1 MKKLLVLMLIA
12 LVLPAAV
19 VLAAGQEEEQAA
31 TTEVAVNP
39 PGEFPIVDDPITVD
53 ALIVP
58 HSMVEDLRTN
68 EFTLW
73 LEEKTNIQL
82 DMDIAPDS
90 TEAQTRMTLLFA
102 SGDYPS
108 VLIDVNPAPSQ
119 QALYGNQG
127 IFVPLQD
134 YVDDWMPN
142 VQKMFRDYPSIRPT
156 ITMPDGSIYGLP
168 AVNDCYHCSMA
179 QKAWVYE
186 DFLEALDL
194 ELPTTTDE
202 FKEMLIAFR
211 DEDPNGNGENDE
223 IPYAGATTG
232 WHTNLEGYLM
242 SAFIY
247 SNAGRQERLYVDEN
261 GTVQA
266 SFAQPEWRDGLRWI
280 NELYD
285 EGLIAP
291 ETFTQDRNQLRR
303 LGGND
308 TVILAAAAGGFP
320 LQFLPSDERL
330 YDYVAIPP
338 LEGPDGFRSA
348 YYDPDPIARDGNAI
362 MTDKSTNREAIAR
375 WFDHFYEIETVLR
388 STHGREGQ
396 EWRWA
401 EAGEMGINQEQAI
414 WHKLYEGYGDVQNI
428 AWAEGGPKYRSS
440 EFRLGQTASR
450 NPMEVF
456 LFEETRDKYREFAPD
471 LGRIFPKVVYT
482 EEQSNEI
489 ADLETALVRTVETM
503 FARFVIGDASVE
515 TDWDSYIAQ
524 LENIGLERYLEIQQ
538 AAYDASAFAD

>member
-58 HSMVEDLRTN
+58 HSLVEDLRTN

-82 DMDIAPDS
+82 DMDIVPDS
-90 TEAQTRMTLLFA
+90 SEAQTRMTLLFA

-134 YVDDWMPN
+134 YIDEWMPN

-156 ITMPDGSIYGLP
+156 ITMPDGNIYGLP

-179 QKAWVYE
+179 QKAWVYA
-186 DFLEALDL
+186 DFLEALDIDM
-194 ELPTTTDE
+194 PTTTDE

-266 SFAQPEWRDGLRWI
+266 SFAQPE
-280 NELYD
+280 
-285 EGLIAP
+285 
-291 ETFTQDRNQLRR
+291 
-303 LGGND
+303 
-308 TVILAAAAGGFP
+308 
-320 LQFLPSDERL
+320 
-330 YDYVAIPP
+330 
-338 LEGPDGFRSA
+338 
-348 YYDPDPIARDGNAI
+348 
-362 MTDKSTNREAIAR
+362 
-375 WFDHFYEIETVLR
+375 
-388 STHGREGQ
+388 
-396 EWRWA
+396 
-401 EAGEMGINQEQAI
+401 
-414 WHKLYEGYGDVQNI
+414 
-428 AWAEGGPKYRSS
+428 
-440 EFRLGQTASR
+440 
-450 NPMEVF
+450 
-456 LFEETRDKYREFAPD
+456 
-471 LGRIFPKVVYT
+471 
-482 EEQSNEI
+482 
-489 ADLETALVRTVETM
+489 
-503 FARFVIGDASVE
+503 
-515 TDWDSYIAQ
+515 
-524 LENIGLERYLEIQQ
+524 
-538 AAYDASAFAD
+538 